1 MKTRACIVCAEITS
15 RDKLNLCR
23 YNLRT
28 MKTLSS
34 IVLLHAL
41 LVIIA
46 IGQQM
51 ETGDGKKIIIVMT
64 GGRVENVQEQS
75 PETTLNKR
83 RHRKKE
89 KWLLHWVKKMMLSK
103 KL

>member
-1 MKTRACIVCAEITS
+1 
-15 RDKLNLCR
+15 
-23 YNLRT
+23 

-51 ETGDGKKIIIVMT
+51 ETGDGKKIIIVMS

-75 PETTLNKR
+75 PETTFNKR
-83 RHRKKE
+83 RHRKTE
-89 KWLLHWVKKMMLSK
+89 KWLQQWVKKMMLSK
-103 KL
+103 KLWKGFEYFFFLV